1 MAFAASK
8 SFNRMPI
15 IVLTA
20 LLQTPKISDNML
32 FFNEIQNS
40 TCELKFSYGI
50 KGLDRLAT

>member
-8 SFNRMPI
+8 SFNRMR
-15 IVLTA
+15 IVMLTV
-20 LLQTPKISDNML
+20 LLQSRKNLDNML
-32 FFNEIQNS
+32 FFKEIQIS